1 MRSDD
6 DRLALRQVG
15 NLPPRS
21 RPEPAR
27 RRAQHAFRLAGQRR
41 PLTRLG
47 ARPYGVGRDGATF
60 GVVNNTRR
68 NVYEL
73 LLAVNKKAVNGV
85 LYNGDATLQ
94 AECADLFNALNQA
107 GSI

>member
-1 MRSDD
+1 MPI
-6 DRLALRQVG
+6 RLRHVG
-15 NLPPRS
+15 NWPPRS
-21 RPEPAR
+21 RPGPAR
-27 RRAQHAFRLAGQRR
+27 RWAQHASHLAGQRR

-73 LLAVNKKAVNGV
+73 LLAVNKKAVKGV
-85 LYNGDATLQ
+85 LYNGSATLQ
-94 AECADLFNALNQA
+94 AHAADLFDALNQA
-107 GSI
+107 GA